1 MANLGSHMNR
11 LSNIEWDIVDA
22 RVRTHKETKG
32 LTTMSLGLLSL
43 VFEQLFPSAQD
54 EFLEAVTDGAD
65 DRGIDAIH
73 IVEGDQSAEIFLF
86 QSKYRESIETTHKT
100 INDAAALKVSLFIEE
115 LFDKSDA
122 LASTRNFRLLENLKR
137 IWALHAKGVI
147 CRYRVVFCSNDQ
159 GLGPSA
165 LKILDGLVSKHDQIS
180 YEFYGP
186 GALIRDL
193 TGRGAQREIGSLY
206 VVGKEIF
213 ERADGDVRGMIA
225 SVDALSFV
233 ELIRTTDRQS
243 VKRYLFDENLRVFLG
258 SSGGYNPS
266 IISTATS
273 SDSYL
278 FWYLNNGITITCRN
292 FSFNR
297 SHASTVV
304 KLEDFQIV
312 NGAQTSHSLVEA
324 ARINP
329 EALRDVVLTVR
340 VYATDRSDIAERVAV
355 ATNSQA
361 RMQGRDLRSNSEVLK
376 RLELALAARGYFF
389 ERKKNLHLGKEPRS
403 RIDALKLGQIILSF
417 YLREPDRARAESDA
431 IFDSRFNEVFHEG
444 LNVDELV
451 RVVELYRYIEDLR
464 EDHVSR
470 YGENTETGNEYQY
483 LVYGH
488 WFVLFAARLILIRTE
503 SPVPVGT
510 DAQALVEEA
519 LRLVARACSQQKA
532 VAHYQMF
539 RSPKTKEKILAEFS
553 GKQGDLLELLA
564 LAG

>member
-1 MANLGSHMNR
+1 MRR
-11 LSNIEWDIVDA
+11 LSNIEWDIIDA
-22 RVRTHKETKG
+22 RVRALKDANNLK
-32 LTTMSLGLLSL
+32 TMSLGLLSL

-54 EFLEAVTDGAD
+54 EFLEAATDGAD

-73 IVEGDQSAEIFLF
+73 IVEGEQSAEIYLF
-86 QSKYRESIETTHKT
+86 QAKYRESIETTQKT
-100 INDAAALKVSLFIEE
+100 INDSSALKVSLFIEE
-115 LFDKSDA
+115 LFDKAPS
-122 LASTRNFRLLENLKR
+122 LASTNNFRLSENLKR
-137 IWALHAKGVI
+137 IWALHAKGII

-159 GLGPSA
+159 GFGQSA
-165 LKILDGLVSKHDQIS
+165 ISILDTLCAKHDQIS

-186 GALIRDL
+186 SALIRDL
-193 TGRGAQREIGSLY
+193 TGRGAQRETGSLY

-213 ERADGDVRGMIA
+213 ERVDGDVRGMIA

-233 ELIRTTDRQS
+233 DLIRTSDRQS
-243 VKRYLFDENLRVFLG
+243 VKRYLFDDNLRVFLG

-273 SDSYL
+273 RDSYL
-278 FWYLNNGITITCRN
+278 FWYLNNGITITCKN
-292 FSFNR
+292 YSFNR
-297 SHASTVV
+297 SHASVV
-304 KLEDFQIV
+304 VRIDDFQIV

-324 ARINP
+324 ARLNP

-389 ERKKNLHLGKEPRS
+389 ERKKNLHLGKDSRS

-431 IFDSRFNEVFHEG
+431 IFDHRFNEVFHEG
-444 LNVDELV
+444 LDIDELV
-451 RVVELYRYIEDLR
+451 RVVELYRFIEDLR
-464 EDHVSR
+464 EYHVTQF
-470 YGENTETGNEYQY
+470 GENTETGSEYQY

-488 WFVLFAARLILIRTE
+488 WFVLFAARLLLIRSE
-503 SPVPVGT
+503 SAVPVGS
-510 DAQALVEEA
+510 QAKSLVEEA

-553 GKQGDLLELLA
+553 GKQGDLFELLA
-564 LAG
+564 LAE